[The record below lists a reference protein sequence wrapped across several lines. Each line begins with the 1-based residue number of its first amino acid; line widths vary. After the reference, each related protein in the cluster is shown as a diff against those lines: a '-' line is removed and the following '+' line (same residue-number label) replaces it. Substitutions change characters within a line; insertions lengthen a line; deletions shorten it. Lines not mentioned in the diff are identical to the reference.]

1 MLYGDRGYCIAHARG
16 RMRQAMGRHSRSGG
30 ADEHAKGKDGDVA
43 GYLGLGGAGRGV
55 SAVRPRR
62 IRRDP

>member
-1 MLYGDRGYCIAHARG
+1 MLYGDRGYCIAHALG
-16 RMRQAMGRHSRSGG
+16 RMRQAMGGHSKSGG
-30 ADEHAKGKDGDVA
+30 GDEHAKGENGDVA

>member
-1 MLYGDRGYCIAHARG
+1 MLYGDRGYCIAHVRG
-16 RMRQAMGRHSRSGG
+16 RMRQAMGRHWGSGG
-30 ADEHAKGKDGDVA
+30 ADEPAKGNDGDVA

>member
-1 MLYGDRGYCIAHARG
+1 MLYGDRGYCIAHARD
-16 RMRQAMGRHSRSGG
+16 RMRQAMGRHWRSGG

-55 SAVRPRR
+55 SALRPRR